1 MISPFF
7 AIADAIDRA
16 KAEKEKPSVII
27 AHTVKGKGVSF
38 MEGKSQ
44 WHGKVPNEEE
54 FAEMIIIFVTF
65 QIVTDG
71 LFLTTRNLSNLL
83 MQGTTCSIIAVTM
96 MLVIVSTNAD
106 LSAGSALG
114 FIGCVAA
121 ALQVY
126 QGLNTPLTI
135 TAVLLLGVVI
145 GLWHGFWIGYKKLPA
160 FIVTYASQLLFKG
173 GTLLVGEGMSIGP
186 MSDSFSIFGNGYLPK
201 LVLKDAAFNDIS
213 LFITIVIVAVFLV
226 VSAKNRPRS
235 KKEGTA
241 RGTDVLFLVKTVF
254 LAAVIFIVCA
264 IMVFQQ
270 GFSYAVII
278 LAILG
283 LLFAFI
289 VKYTSFGRYV
299 FAIGG
304 NAEAAKF
311 SGISVEKTV
320 MWIYILHG
328 VVTAIASIVYLG
340 RVGQAT
346 ASAGTSFEFI
356 AITGCVVGGTS
367 ILGGRGN
374 VLGAIVGTMLMAGLD
389 NGMSL
394 LNLGA
399 TWQYIVKGLVLML
412 AIALDVIS
420 KRGKAG

>member
-1 MISPFF
+1 MSNSSENSTAKKISYILTNNF
-7 AIADAIDRA
+7 D
-16 KAEKEKPSVII
+16 K
-27 AHTVKGKGVSF
+27 VSL
-38 MEGKSQ
+38 
-44 WHGKVPNEEE
+44 

-71 LFLTTRNLSNLL
+71 LFLTTRNMSNLL
-83 MQGTTCSIIAVTM
+83 MQGATCSIIAVTM
-96 MLVIVSTNAD
+96 MLVIVSQNAD

-114 FIGCVAA
+114 FIGCFAA
-121 ALQVY
+121 AMQV
-126 QGLNTPLTI
+126 QQNVNTPLTI
-135 TAVLLLGVVI
+135 LAVLAVGVVI

-160 FIVTYASQLLFKG
+160 FIVTYASQLIFKG
-173 GTLLVGEGMSIGP
+173 GTLLIGDGMSIGP
-186 MSDSFSIFGNGYLPK
+186 VSDSFSVFGNGYLPK
-201 LVLKDAAFNDIS
+201 AFLKEASFNDLS
-213 LFITIVIVAVFLV
+213 LFITILIMAIYLV
-226 VSAKNRPRS
+226 TAFRGRMKS
-235 KKEGTA
+235 KKTGAAAGSDTMFA
-241 RGTDVLFLVKTVF
+241 LKTVF
-254 LAAVIFIVCA
+254 ITAVIFVVCS

-289 VKYTSFGRYV
+289 VKYTPFGRYV
-299 FAIGG
+299 FAVGG
-304 NAEAAKF
+304 NAEAAKL

-320 MWIYILHG
+320 MMIYIFHS
-328 VVTAIASIVYLG
+328 VVTAIASIVFLG

-374 VLGAIVGTMLMAGLD
+374 VLGAIIGTMIMTGLD

-412 AIALDVIS
+412 AIALDVMS
-420 KRGKAG
+420 KRGKAN

>member
-1 MISPFF
+1 MSNSSENSTAKKISYILTNNF
-7 AIADAIDRA
+7 D
-16 KAEKEKPSVII
+16 K
-27 AHTVKGKGVSF
+27 VSL
-38 MEGKSQ
+38 
-44 WHGKVPNEEE
+44 

-71 LFLTTRNLSNLL
+71 LFLTTRNMSNLL
-83 MQGTTCSIIAVTM
+83 MQGATCSIIAVTM
-96 MLVIVSTNAD
+96 MLVIVSQNAD

-114 FIGCVAA
+114 FIGCFAA
-121 ALQVY
+121 AMQV
-126 QGLNTPLTI
+126 QQNVNTPLTI
-135 TAVLLLGVVI
+135 LAVLAVGVVI

-160 FIVTYASQLLFKG
+160 FIVTYASQLIFKG
-173 GTLLVGEGMSIGP
+173 GTLLIGDGMSIGP
-186 MSDSFSIFGNGYLPK
+186 VSDSFSVFGNGYLPK
-201 LVLKDAAFNDIS
+201 AFLKEASFNDLS
-213 LFITIVIVAVFLV
+213 LFITILIMAIYLVAAFRGRM
-226 VSAKNRPRS
+226 KS
-235 KKEGTA
+235 KKTGTA
-241 RGTDVLFLVKTVF
+241 AGSDTMFALKTVF
-254 LAAVIFIVCA
+254 ITAVIFVVCS

-289 VKYTSFGRYV
+289 VKYTPFGRYV
-299 FAIGG
+299 FAVGG
-304 NAEAAKF
+304 NAEAAKL

-320 MWIYILHG
+320 MMIYIFHS
-328 VVTAIASIVYLG
+328 VVTAIASIVFLG

-374 VLGAIVGTMLMAGLD
+374 VLGAIIGTMIMTGLD

-412 AIALDVIS
+412 AIALDVMS
-420 KRGKAG
+420 KRGKAN

>member
-1 MISPFF
+1 MTNKKSESNV
-7 AIADAIDRA
+7 A
-16 KAEKEKPSVII
+16 KKIGLILTNNFDK
-27 AHTVKGKGVSF
+27 VSL
-38 MEGKSQ
+38 
-44 WHGKVPNEEE
+44 
-54 FAEMIIIFVTF
+54 FAEMLIIFVTF

-71 LFLTTRNLSNLL
+71 LFMTSRNLSNLL
-83 MQGTTCSIIAVTM
+83 MQGATCSIIAVTM
-96 MLVIVSTNAD
+96 MLVIVSQNAD

-114 FIGCVAA
+114 FIGCFAA
-121 ALQVY
+121 AMQV
-126 QGLNTPLTI
+126 QRNVNTPLTI
-135 TAVLLLGVVI
+135 VSVLIVGVLI

-160 FIVTYASQLLFKG
+160 FIVTYASQLIFKG
-173 GTLLVGEGMSIGP
+173 GTLLIGDGMSIGP
-186 MSDSFSIFGNGYLPK
+186 VSKSFSTFGNGYLPK
-201 LVLKDAAFNDIS
+201 VILKDASFNDIS
-213 LFITIVIVAVFLV
+213 LFITIIAMVIYV
-226 VSAKNRPRS
+226 VIAFRSRMKS
-235 KKEGTA
+235 KKTGTA
-241 RGTDVLFLVKTVF
+241 SGSDALFALKTIF
-254 LAAVIFIVCA
+254 ITAVIFIVCS

-270 GFSYAVII
+270 GFSYAIII
-278 LAILG
+278 LAVLG

-289 VKYTSFGRYV
+289 VKYTPFGRYV

-304 NAEAAKF
+304 NAEAAKL

-320 MWIYILHG
+320 MMIYIFHS
-328 VVTAIASIVYLG
+328 VVTAIAAIVFLG

-374 VLGAIVGTMLMAGLD
+374 VLGAIVGTMIMTGLD

-412 AIALDVIS
+412 AIALDVMS
-420 KRGKAG
+420 KKGKAN

>member
-1 MISPFF
+1 MSNSSENSTAKKISYILTNNF
-7 AIADAIDRA
+7 D
-16 KAEKEKPSVII
+16 K
-27 AHTVKGKGVSF
+27 VSL
-38 MEGKSQ
+38 
-44 WHGKVPNEEE
+44 

-71 LFLTTRNLSNLL
+71 LFLTTRNMSNLL
-83 MQGTTCSIIAVTM
+83 MQGATCSIIAVTM
-96 MLVIVSTNAD
+96 MLVIVSQNAD

-114 FIGCVAA
+114 FIGCFAA
-121 ALQVY
+121 AMQV
-126 QGLNTPLTI
+126 QQNVNTPLTI
-135 TAVLLLGVVI
+135 LAVLAVGVVI

-160 FIVTYASQLLFKG
+160 FIVTYASQLIFKG
-173 GTLLVGEGMSIGP
+173 GTLLIGDGMSIGP
-186 MSDSFSIFGNGYLPK
+186 VSDSFSVFGNGYLPK
-201 LVLKDAAFNDIS
+201 AFLKEASFNDLS
-213 LFITIVIVAVFLV
+213 LFITILIMAIYLAAAFRGRM
-226 VSAKNRPRS
+226 KS
-235 KKEGTA
+235 KKTGTA
-241 RGTDVLFLVKTVF
+241 AGSDTMFALKTVF
-254 LAAVIFIVCA
+254 ITAVIFVVCS

-289 VKYTSFGRYV
+289 VKYTPFGRYV
-299 FAIGG
+299 FAVGG
-304 NAEAAKF
+304 NAEAAKL

-320 MWIYILHG
+320 MMIYIFHS
-328 VVTAIASIVYLG
+328 VVTAIASIVFLG

-374 VLGAIVGTMLMAGLD
+374 VLGAIIGTMIMTGLD

-412 AIALDVIS
+412 AIALDVMS
-420 KRGKAG
+420 KRGKAN

>member
-1 MISPFF
+1 MSNSSENSTAKKISYILTNNF
-7 AIADAIDRA
+7 D
-16 KAEKEKPSVII
+16 K
-27 AHTVKGKGVSF
+27 VSL
-38 MEGKSQ
+38 
-44 WHGKVPNEEE
+44 

-71 LFLTTRNLSNLL
+71 LFLTTRNMSNLL
-83 MQGTTCSIIAVTM
+83 MQGATCSIIAVTM
-96 MLVIVSTNAD
+96 MLVIVSQNAD

-114 FIGCVAA
+114 FIGCFAA
-121 ALQVY
+121 AMQV
-126 QGLNTPLTI
+126 QQNVNTPLTI
-135 TAVLLLGVVI
+135 LAVLAVGVVI

-160 FIVTYASQLLFKG
+160 FIVTYASQLIFKG
-173 GTLLVGEGMSIGP
+173 GTLLIGDGMSIGP
-186 MSDSFSIFGNGYLPK
+186 VSDSFSVFGNGYLPK
-201 LVLKDAAFNDIS
+201 AFLKEASFNDLS
-213 LFITIVIVAVFLV
+213 LFITILIMAIYLVAAFRGRM
-226 VSAKNRPRS
+226 KS
-235 KKEGTA
+235 KKTGTA
-241 RGTDVLFLVKTVF
+241 AGSDTMFALKTVF
-254 LAAVIFIVCA
+254 ITAVIFVVCS

-289 VKYTSFGRYV
+289 VKYTPFGRYV
-299 FAIGG
+299 FAVGG
-304 NAEAAKF
+304 NAEAAKL

-320 MWIYILHG
+320 MMIYIFHS
-328 VVTAIASIVYLG
+328 VITAIASIVFLG

-374 VLGAIVGTMLMAGLD
+374 VLGAIIGTMIMTGLD

-412 AIALDVIS
+412 AIALDVMS
-420 KRGKAG
+420 KRGKAN